1 MNDAL
6 MVYPMAALVLLTAI
20 CAVVMLR
27 RRIAAARARTVHL
40 DSFKTNQFDENAPA
54 LMLQAGRHFANLFET
69 PVLFYAVCVSTMA
82 LNFTDSVMLILAWL
96 YVAARLLHSTIHMN
110 ANKVIH
116 RLQAFGLS
124 CTLLL
129 AMWVYLVLRAAGLV

>member
-6 MVYPMAALVLLTAI
+6 MVYPMAALVLLTAV

-40 DSFKTNQFDENAPA
+40 DSFKTNRFDEDAPE
-54 LMLQAGRHFANLFET
+54 LMLQAGRHFSNLFET
-69 PVLFYAVCVSTMA
+69 PVLFYAVCISTMT
-82 LNFTDSVMLILAWL
+82 LHITDSVMVILAWL

-110 ANKVIH
+110 ANKIIH
-116 RLQAFGLS
+116 RLRAFGLS
-124 CTLLL
+124 WALLM
-129 AMWVYLVLRAAGLV
+129 AMWVYLVLRVAGIA